1 MFCRS
6 HRQVRACFY
15 ICRFWTIGFLDEMT
29 SMTILP
35 TVNHVTKVSTT
46 KEASKGARD
55 MFGHAHIG
63 LHVV

>member
-1 MFCRS
+1 
-6 HRQVRACFY
+6 
-15 ICRFWTIGFLDEMT
+15 
-29 SMTILP
+29 MTILP